1 MVNLKVLNAII
12 NAKQTAVTEDV
23 YNTIRREADTKYKYN
38 IETIVKAML
47 LSMRNDDIDG
57 DKVQNARGI
66 LLGILE
72 DAKPDDIERK
82 AYGVYFGD
90 ISRVTLKE
98 LAQNIAEWWTC
109 LPSSLI
115 DGGADRFII
124 TVARARLNAAG
135 DIVKRMNKQNY
146 RKALCVAWADT
157 YMRDD
162 DPDPAEEWKKLY
174 LYKYDPIA
182 GDLVTEQ

>member
-12 NAKQTAVTEDV
+12 NAKQTAITEDV
-23 YNTIRREADTKYKYN
+23 YNLICREADTKYRYN

-47 LSMRNDDIDG
+47 LSLRTDDINS
-57 DKVQNARGI
+57 DKFQNARGI
-66 LLGILE
+66 LLNVLG

-90 ISRVTLKE
+90 VSRFTLE
-98 LAQNIAEWWTC
+98 EVSQNITDWWNC
-109 LPSSLI
+109 LYPASKRCKDTSDVI
-115 DGGADRFII
+115 
-124 TVARARLNAAG
+124 VERARLNAPA

-157 YMRDD
+157 YIRDD
-162 DPDPAEEWKKLY
+162 DPDPAEEWKRRY
-174 LYKYDPIA
+174 SYKPNTMIGQLLA
-182 GDLVTEQ
+182 R